1 MTARQDMRIVH
12 LVDVPEASPT
22 LVQWFVEE
30 WAPWYGPDGQGDA
43 EADFAACRSRDALP
57 ICLVAL
63 DGEGGVLG
71 TASLKAES
79 VGAELAPGPWLAAM
93 LVGKAH
99 QGRGIGT
106 ALAGAIEEEARR
118 LGFAAIYT
126 STDAAE
132 GIMERRGW
140 QWIGTTVSLR
150 GDIAVFRRQSSNL
163 CSGQQEKSRQGHS
176 RAAKRVTSS

>member
-43 EADFAACRSRDALP
+43 EADFAACRDALP

-79 VGAELAPGPWLAAM
+79 VGAEPAPGPWLAAM

-106 ALAGAIEEEARR
+106 ALGPPPSRRSHGGWVSPRSTPRPTRPRASWNAGA
-118 LGFAAIYT
+118 GK
-126 STDAAE
+126 
-132 GIMERRGW
+132 G
-140 QWIGTTVSLR
+140 
-150 GDIAVFRRQSSNL
+150 
-163 CSGQQEKSRQGHS
+163 SGPPNPCG
-176 RAAKRVTSS
+176 AT

>member
-1 MTARQDMRIVH
+1 MM
-12 LVDVPEASPT
+12 P
-22 LVQWFVEE
+22 
-30 WAPWYGPDGQGDA
+30 
-43 EADFAACRSRDALP
+43 
-57 ICLVAL
+57 L
-63 DGEGGVLG
+63 DGEGGALG

-140 QWIGTTVSLR
+140 QWIGTTVCLR

-163 CSGQQEKSRQGHS
+163 CSGQQEKSLQGHS